1 MIARALLMLLLIAL
15 SVGGAQAAPTR
26 VVSLSLCTDQF
37 VLALAERG
45 QIAALS
51 RLAGD
56 PHLSPFAAHAA
67 GMPRHGGTAEEILM
81 LKPDLVVAGG
91 FARGRTVEMLERLGV
106 PVLRLRSAT
115 LLADILPQV
124 EQVAQALGRMEEGHA
139 LRTSLEARYAAK
151 QGGQRIGTAALYR
164 PGGDAPGTRDLAND
178 MMSAAGLTNIAGRLA
193 RRANGRVFVEQLV
206 LDPPDILVVDSRRPD
221 RPGIGQSIL
230 DHPALRP
237 IAGRMREVE
246 FPIKYWLCA
255 GPGSFEGAEVLRA
268 AALETKP

>member
-1 MIARALLMLLLIAL
+1 MIARALLMLLFIAL

-45 QIAALS
+45 QVAALS

-56 PHLSPFAAHAA
+56 PHLSPFAAQAA

-91 FARGRTVEMLERLGV
+91 FARGRTVEMLEQLGV

-124 EQVAQALGRMEEGHA
+124 EQVAQALGRMDVASEAGYGDRSHLRLGHA
-139 LRTSLEARYAAK
+139 VLEGDGCRQSAEPDCSGARPE
-151 QGGQRIGTAALYR
+151 GV
-164 PGGDAPGTRDLAND
+164 N
-178 MMSAAGLTNIAGRLA
+178 
-193 RRANGRVFVEQLV
+193 F
-206 LDPPDILVVDSRRPD
+206 SR
-221 RPGIGQSIL
+221 
-230 DHPALRP
+230 HPRSPAC
-237 IAGRMREVE
+237 G
-246 FPIKYWLCA
+246 
-255 GPGSFEGAEVLRA
+255 
-268 AALETKP
+268 